1 MIVDGY
7 IGRVATEESKKP
19 FTGSKAHDTRF
30 RASQSEARVTMILE
44 GNLMMSKEV
53 CINIT

>member
-19 FTGSKAHDTRF
+19 FTGSKAHETRF